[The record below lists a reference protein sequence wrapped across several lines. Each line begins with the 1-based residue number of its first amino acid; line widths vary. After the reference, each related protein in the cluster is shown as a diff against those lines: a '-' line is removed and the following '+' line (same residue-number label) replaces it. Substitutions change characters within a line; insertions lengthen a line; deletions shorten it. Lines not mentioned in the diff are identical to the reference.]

1 MEADATMPS
10 NSFVGVWKLISC
22 DAIRKN
28 GSILPIYGKNP
39 IGRLYYDEAGNMS
52 VHMMKS
58 GRANFKDKTKF
69 RATHSEMRAAYE
81 SYEAYFSTYEVDEA
95 NQVINHNVLGGL
107 FPNWTGTVQARY
119 YTFEGNR
126 LILSTEPIGSASKEK
141 TIVTLVWER
150 ISS

>member
-1 MEADATMPS
+1 MDS

-28 GSILPIYGKNP
+28 GSVLPIYGKNP
-39 IGRLYYDEAGNMS
+39 VGRLYYDAAGNMS

-58 GRANFKDKTKF
+58 GRTSFVDQTKF

-81 SYEAYFSTYEVDEA
+81 SYEAYFSTYQVDEE
-95 NQVINHNVLGGL
+95 NQVINHTVLGGL
-107 FPNWTGTVQARY
+107 FPNWTGTIQSRY
-119 YTFEGNR
+119 YKFEDGR
-126 LILSTEPIGSASKEK
+126 LTLSTDPIGCVSKEK

-150 ISS
+150 F